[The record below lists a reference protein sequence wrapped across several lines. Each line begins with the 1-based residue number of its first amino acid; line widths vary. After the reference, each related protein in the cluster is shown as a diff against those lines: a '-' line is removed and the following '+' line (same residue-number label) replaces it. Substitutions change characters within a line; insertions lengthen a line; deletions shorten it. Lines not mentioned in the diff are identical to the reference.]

1 MVPTANAAETLGAFH
16 AGTRPGKPARACVT
30 ARGDL
35 DPDIYDRH
43 ADGLY
48 RQALL
53 TLGDAGMAE
62 QVVCDVIV
70 DECTRVP
77 SSAGGAGD
85 ASYRLPVSAYRRCQE
100 LTCGPARHNRPP
112 GWRVSGGVAGCIDPQ
127 GFLSREERGALGLV
141 LFGGLGCG
149 PVMSQP
155 TPDLDGRRR

>member
-1 MVPTANAAETLGAFH
+1 MLGPGQAN
-16 AGTRPGKPARACVT
+16 PARACVT

-35 DPDIYDRH
+35 DADIYDRH

-48 RQALL
+48 RQASL

-77 SSAGGAGD
+77 SSASGAGD

-100 LTCGPARHNRPP
+100 LTCGSARHNRPP
-112 GWRVSGGVAGCIDPQ
+112 RVASV
-127 GFLSREERGALGLV
+127 R
-141 LFGGLGCG
+141 
-149 PVMSQP
+149 
-155 TPDLDGRRR
+155 GRRRMPRPAGVS